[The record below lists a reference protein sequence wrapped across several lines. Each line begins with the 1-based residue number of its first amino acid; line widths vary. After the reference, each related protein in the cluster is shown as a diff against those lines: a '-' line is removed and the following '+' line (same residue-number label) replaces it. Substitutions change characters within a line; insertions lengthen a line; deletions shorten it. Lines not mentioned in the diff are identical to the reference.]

1 MWTARS
7 TAERERE
14 REKRRER
21 EKGAGAG
28 HRLLSRSVLGMLNKA
43 YTPGASKQ
51 AGGRAD
57 NFLDM
62 INTCNTVKL
71 SISVKYLYSSG
82 TFFLSFFF
90 LSFFLF
96 FEGGYKLAQENLSPV
111 SKAQNKSQST
121 F

>member
-71 SISVKYLYSSG
+71 SISVKHLYSSG

-90 LSFFLF
+90 SFLF
-96 FEGGYKLAQENLSPV
+96 FFSLKGDIS
-111 SKAQNKSQST
+111 
-121 F
+121 